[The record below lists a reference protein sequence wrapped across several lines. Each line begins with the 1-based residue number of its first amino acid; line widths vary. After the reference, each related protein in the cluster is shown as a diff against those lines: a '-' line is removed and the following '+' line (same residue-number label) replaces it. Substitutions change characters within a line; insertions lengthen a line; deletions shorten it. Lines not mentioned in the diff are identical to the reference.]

1 MKTRNKMKDC
11 KARKN
16 RRHVRHVKYVKKGWH
31 VRSKGK

>member
-1 MKTRNKMKDC
+1 MKTRNKMKEC

-16 RRHVRHVKYVKKGWH
+16 RIHVRHVKYVKKGWH

>member
-1 MKTRNKMKDC
+1 MKTRNKMKEC